1 MKPKRPLIGPDVRSE
16 FLDEQLT
23 RSVIGAFY
31 AVYNA
36 LGYGYLESVYCAA
49 LEYALRKRGHTVD
62 REVSVEV
69 FYDGVAIAWY
79 RVVPRGHA
87 CRWPA
92 LARAQI
98 DAAAA
103 THHAASNAEPFQVD
117 APPTRPDPA
126 FRPRT
131 RVLPSDSYKQAILA
145 QWISTSGRFRHN
157 QR

>member
-1 MKPKRPLIGPDVRSE
+1 LALMKPKRPLIGSDVRSE
-16 FLDEQLT
+16 FLDERLT

-79 RVVPRGHA
+79 RVDMLVDGRLLLELKSTQRLPPITPRQTLNLLKST
-87 CRWPA
+87 RLQLA
-92 LARAQI
+92 LI
-98 DAAAA
+98 L
-103 THHAASNAEPFQVD
+103 HFGPE
-117 APPTRPDPA
+117 PA
-126 FRPRT
+126 FYRLIHT
-131 RVLPSDSYKQAILA
+131 DK
-145 QWISTSGRFRHN
+145 RF
-157 QR
+157 